1 LNIINNEA
9 KRFVNLSL
17 DWISRH
23 RFSILVTFLFIR
35 FLSFASNGFWS
46 GDFWEH
52 SAVVKELIERPLLP
66 QHPLFL
72 LDTPNAFM
80 SPYALLVA
88 TFARLLSLSAID
100 ALSIFSLVNFLLLAY
115 GAKRFCSV
123 ISPKY
128 AESTAFYF
136 ILLTLMLWGN
146 NPWPYSG
153 FFHIEIIETV
163 LPYPSTFSI
172 ALSLIGLSLFLK
184 PINTYKV
191 LSNSILCLIIWT
203 VLLSHPLTFIFL
215 SSGLF
220 FLSFSSDSFPF
231 KKLFTLGCLI
241 LIACVTALFW
251 PYFSLYDLLV
261 GGSKVYHTSN
271 LVMYLNVWE
280 RVWPNLFLIPFFL
293 LVLRTRLTV
302 IISLWFIALCLI
314 YAYGTLSSNYS
325 YGRIISYCILLAH
338 VIAAYGLTRFEFGL
352 QKTHINI
359 IKTYHL
365 LLISTL
371 LALSLT
377 WLPSTVTRLLTIG
390 NQISKNKNFVNQI
403 SYKNLVFIKNFINPD
418 QLVLADIE
426 TSWMVPTFGGRVIA
440 ALHPQA
446 FVPDTFDRQRDIN
459 MFFSTETNK
468 EQRIEMINKYRPQF
482 LLLDLSKPTASQI
495 ERDLSQFIE
504 PINTNDRYRLFRL
517 L

>member
-1 LNIINNEA
+1 MNIINNEA
-9 KRFVNLSL
+9 TRFVNLSL

-23 RFSILVTFLFIR
+23 RYSILVAFLFIR

-52 SAVVKELIERPLLP
+52 SAVVKALIERPFHP

-88 TFARLLSLSAID
+88 TFARVLSLSAIN
-100 ALSIFSLVNFLLLAY
+100 ALSIFSLANFLLLAY

-123 ISPKY
+123 ISPNY

-184 PINTYKV
+184 PINTDKL

-220 FLSFSSDSFPF
+220 FLSFSYNSFPF

-251 PYFSLYDLLV
+251 PYFSLYDLIV

-271 LVMYLNVWE
+271 LVMYLNVWD
-280 RVWPNLFLIPFFL
+280 RVWPNIILLPCLFLA
-293 LVLRTRLTV
+293 LRTRLTV
-302 IISLWFIALCLI
+302 MIVLWFIALCLI
-314 YAYGTLSSNYS
+314 YIYGKLSSNYS
-325 YGRIISYCILLAH
+325 YGRIISYCILLLH
-338 VIAAYGLTRFEFGL
+338 VIAANGLTRFEFGL
-352 QKTHINI
+352 QKTYINT
-359 IKTYHL
+359 IKIYHL
-365 LLISTL
+365 LLIYAL
-371 LALSLT
+371 LALSLN

-390 NQISKNKNFVNQI
+390 NQISKNKSFVNQI

-426 TSWMVPTFGGRVIA
+426 TSWLVPTFGGKVIA

-446 FVPDTFDRQRDIN
+446 FVPDTFDRQRDLN
-459 MFFSTETNK
+459 MFFSTDTNK
-468 EQRIEMINKYRPQF
+468 EQRIEMIHKYRPQF
-482 LLLDLSKPTASQI
+482 LLLDLSKPTTSQI
-495 ERDLSQFIE
+495 ERDLHQFIE
-504 PINTNDRYRLFRL
+504 PINSNDQYLLLRLR
-517 L
+517 